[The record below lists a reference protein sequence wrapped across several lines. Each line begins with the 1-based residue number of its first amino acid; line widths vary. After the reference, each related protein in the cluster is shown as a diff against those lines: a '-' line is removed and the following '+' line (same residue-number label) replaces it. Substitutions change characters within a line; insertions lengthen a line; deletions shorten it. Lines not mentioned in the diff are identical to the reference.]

1 MSQLPIRLGASIVA
15 AALAVGTLGACSSSK
30 GTGAASSS
38 SGTSTSAGSTGS
50 GTSSAG
56 ADAALHALLPEAIRN
71 SGVVKLATDAEYP
84 PCESLAT
91 DNTTMVGYEPDL
103 WNAMAAKLGVKIEAT
118 SITFDSLIPGVQS
131 GRYDMAMEC
140 ISDNTDREKQ
150 VTFVDNAYATGA
162 VYMLATNTT
171 ITSDPL
177 TLCGLK
183 TATQQG
189 LDLAETITTT
199 LSPHC
204 TKNGKASIDVQKFPS
219 ANAALLALY
228 SGRVDFVLNDYAA
241 AEALQQAAPKKIR
254 YVTNPLLQKY
264 YNGMIFNKSATQ
276 LQQAFLAALKAII
289 ASGQYQQIMSK
300 WKLPDLALTN
310 PGINLANSNP
320 IPVPQP

>member
-15 AALAVGTLGACSSSK
+15 AALAAVTLGACSSSSNK
-30 GTGAASSS
+30 GGAGASSGATASGGSSS
-38 SGTSTSAGSTGS
+38 SAAGSDPS
-50 GTSSAG
+50 LNAM
-56 ADAALHALLPEAIRN
+56 LPAAIRS

-84 PCESLAT
+84 PCESFTT
-91 DNTTMVGYEPDL
+91 DNKTMVGYEPDL

-162 VYMLATNTT
+162 VYMLDTNTT

-204 TKNGKASIDVQKFPS
+204 TKNGKQPIQVQQFPS

-241 AEALQQAAPKKIR
+241 AQALQQAAPKKIR

-264 YNGMIFNKSATQ
+264 YNGMIFNKSATE

-289 ASGQYQQIMSK
+289 ASGQYQQIMAK
-300 WKLPDLALTN
+300 WKLPDLALTS
-310 PGINLANSNP
+310 PGVNLANSNP

>member
-1 MSQLPIRLGASIVA
+1 MTRTSMRI
-15 AALAVGTLGACSSSK
+15 AALTVVLALGTGTLAACSSSK
-30 GTGAASSS
+30 S
-38 SGTSTSAGSTGS
+38 SGTSQSTTGGSATNSAD
-50 GTSSAG
+50 SS
-56 ADAALHALLPEAIRN
+56 LHGLLPAAIQS

-84 PCESLAT
+84 PCETLDA
-91 DNTTMVGYEPDL
+91 NKNMVGYEPDL

-140 ISDNTDREKQ
+140 ISDNLDREKQ

-162 VYMLATNTT
+162 VYMLDTNTS
-171 ITSDPL
+171 ITTDPL

-189 LDLAETITTT
+189 LDLAEQITSTID
-199 LSPHC
+199 PHC
-204 TKNGKASIDVQKFPS
+204 TKNGKKPVEVQKFPS

-241 AEALQQAAPKKIR
+241 AEALQKAAPKKIR
-254 YVTNPLLQKY
+254 YVTDPLLQKY
-264 YNGMIFNKSATQ
+264 YNGMIFNLKSTE

-289 ASGQYQQIMSK
+289 TSGEYDQIMKK
-300 WKLPDLALTN
+300 WNLPDLELTT
-310 PGINLANSNP
+310 PGINLAKSDP
-320 IPVPQP
+320 ISTPAP